1 MTIVTYTTPNS
12 SNVPVTISW
21 YLILLTVKV
30 VRKIGNDTNKI
41 HIKNKTIILDYVY
54 FIFCIIFL
62 TK

>member
-1 MTIVTYTTPNS
+1 MTIVTYSTPNS

-41 HIKNKTIILDYVY
+41 YVSK
-54 FIFCIIFL
+54 ITL
-62 TK
+62 